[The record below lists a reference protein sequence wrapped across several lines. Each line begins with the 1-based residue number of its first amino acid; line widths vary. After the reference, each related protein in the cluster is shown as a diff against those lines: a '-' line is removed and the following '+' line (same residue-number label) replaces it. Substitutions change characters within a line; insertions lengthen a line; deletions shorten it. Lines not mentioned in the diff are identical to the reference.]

1 MCILPNFPT
10 SDLVELEKNK
20 KKETKKAEAETG
32 ELIVPEQP
40 LLETSEIPKKTLRK

>member
-10 SDLVELEKNK
+10 SDLTELEKK
-20 KKETKKAEAETG
+20 GKKENKKAETV

-40 LLETSEIPKKTLRK
+40 LLENSKIPKKTLRK